1 MPDCHEHPIIC
12 HHLQRPKSLQ
22 CSVYER
28 TGLMDDAKE
37 TAPAWVHQDRHHLYS
52 HVAPSSRF
60 WLRRTGANRR
70 RTENTD
76 RIETTACTS
85 IHWHDGEWR
94 PRKECDLVHGWTR
107 TEHIYA
113 NTNALSTALGHFTQ
127 IWQLLQKWR
136 HVQKHSRSCRQ
147 IRKSHTHREILFV
160 PLSKVWLHIVTTVSL
175 LRIRPD
181 TQTVVFRFILVYS

>member
-1 MPDCHEHPIIC
+1 
-12 HHLQRPKSLQ
+12 
-22 CSVYER
+22 
-28 TGLMDDAKE
+28 MDDAKE

-70 RTENTD
+70 RTENTGH
-76 RIETTACTS
+76 IETTACTS

-113 NTNALSTALGHFTQ
+113 NTNALSTALGH
-127 IWQLLQKWR
+127 
-136 HVQKHSRSCRQ
+136 RSGSVCRNGGMC
-147 IRKSHTHREILFV
+147 KSTAVHAGRLENHIHTEKFCSF